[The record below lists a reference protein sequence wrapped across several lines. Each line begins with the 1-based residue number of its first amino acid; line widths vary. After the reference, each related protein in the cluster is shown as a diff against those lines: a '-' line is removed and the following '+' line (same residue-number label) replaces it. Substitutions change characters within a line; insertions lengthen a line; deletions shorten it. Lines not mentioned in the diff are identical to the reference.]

1 MGRKVK
7 PLNKLSKKISGRR
20 TVGIDDDTYKKLRK
34 ISKDEFRPLNQQIA
48 LLVDRAFKKK
58 K

>member
-1 MGRKVK
+1 MGRNLK
-7 PLNKLSKKISGRR
+7 PLNKISKKTAGRR

-34 ISKDEFRPLNQQIA
+34 ISKEEFRTLNNQIA

>member
-7 PLNKLSKKISGRR
+7 PLNKLSKKVAGRR

-34 ISKDEFRPLNQQIA
+34 LSKDKFRSLNGQLA
-48 LLVDRAFKKK
+48 MLVNEASKKEK
-58 K
+58 